1 MLRRH
6 KEDRLSIN
14 GAQTVKVEKGT
25 TEFENYFK
33 EIPGQF
39 KIYAEFECNL
49 ESVEIYEGSYIKRY
63 HDHIPCSFA
72 YKVVC
77 IDDKFTKPSVAFRGE
92 NVAYEFIKVIFKEY
106 DYSKKV
112 IKRHFNKNL
121 IMSEEHEHLLQQSNS
136 CLICEKLIDHGDE
149 KVRDHFHIT
158 GNIRGVAHW
167 SCNINVQ
174 LTKKVPVIFHN
185 LRAYG
190 RHLIFNELNKFD
202 VKINVIP
209 NGQEKDMTLF

>member
-77 IDDKFTKPSVAFRGE
+77 IDDKFNKPIVVFRGE
-92 NVAYEFIKVIFKEY
+92 MLLMNLLKQFLRSMNIA
-106 DYSKKV
+106 KK
-112 IKRHFNKNL
+112 
-121 IMSEEHEHLLQQSNS
+121 
-136 CLICEKLIDHGDE
+136 
-149 KVRDHFHIT
+149 
-158 GNIRGVAHW
+158 
-167 SCNINVQ
+167 
-174 LTKKVPVIFHN
+174 
-185 LRAYG
+185 
-190 RHLIFNELNKFD
+190 
-202 VKINVIP
+202 
-209 NGQEKDMTLF
+209 